1 MDKNINQKL
10 IHLFPLTIY
19 RSHLG
24 LTDSARK
31 ELIEDVYL
39 QEKQSKNLENKE
51 TNKAWTGD
59 TQGFEFLFSNKKFTK
74 LFNLIGEH
82 TKEYTKTIGL
92 NYNKVDFY
100 YQRAWATISRKN
112 EKIVA
117 HSHLQS
123 HITFA
128 YYLKK
133 EKEDGKLVFHNVK
146 PNNEIAPGLF
156 STLGAP
162 NFVTPNYTNAAFVR
176 FPADVDE
183 VVIFPSKTLHSTL
196 PNQTSNDRISI
207 AADIS
212 VVAKNSENIETLL
225 TPVDKWMKF

>member
-1 MDKNINQKL
+1 MQKNKPEQVT
-10 IHLFPLTIY
+10 HLFPLTLYKAKI
-19 RSHLG
+19 G
-24 LTDSARK
+24 LSKDER
-31 ELIEDVYL
+31 EILIREVYS

-146 PNNEIAPGLF
+146 ANNEIAPGLF
-156 STLGAP
+156 STLGSS
-162 NFVTPNYTNAAFVR
+162 NFVTPNYTNAALVR